1 MPGQPDQVDH
11 ARRDLEEFTSVVS
24 HDLKEPLRGIGTYC
38 ELLLEDY
45 GNKLDEDG
53 LRRLRAMHKLCHRL
67 EAMIDNLLAYYRV
80 GQVPPARSEVDLN
93 AVAEQAVDTLWPT
106 IERRHALVR
115 ILGPLP
121 SAAVDPTLLG
131 MVLGNLISNAL
142 KFNDS
147 PGPWVEIGAI
157 RTQPP
162 TIYVRDNGIGIPPEE
177 NETVFTV
184 FRRLHSRKRYDG
196 MGLGLAIVRKIV
208 ESYGGRVWLE
218 SEVGQGSTFYFSLG
232 PSAPSHEASPVT
244 RPPHW
249 SQRGE
254 HRTLQTSEVSKTS
267 EVLEVADQVGQASC
281 LSCRET
287 GWKPVLRTGEE
298 VSPVC

>member
-1 MPGQPDQVDH
+1 VPGQQNQPDH
-11 ARRDLEEFTSVVS
+11 ARRDLEEFTSIVS

-45 GNKLDEDG
+45 GSKLDDVG
-53 LRRLRAMHKLCHRL
+53 LRRLRAMQKLCHRL

-80 GQVPPARSEVDLN
+80 GQAPPARSEVDLN

-121 SAAVDPTLLG
+121 LAAADPALLG
-131 MVLGNLISNAL
+131 TVLGNLISNAL

-147 PGPWVEIGAI
+147 PRPWVEIGTI
-157 RTQPP
+157 RAEPP
-162 TIYVRDNGIGIPPEE
+162 TIYVRDNGIGVPPDDH
-177 NETVFTV
+177 ETIFTI
-184 FRRLHSRKRYDG
+184 FRRLHSRKKYDG
-196 MGLGLAIVRKIV
+196 LGLGLAIVRKIV

-232 PSAPSHEASPVT
+232 PGAPSREAEPLGK
-244 RPPHW
+244 PHW
-249 SQRGE
+249 AQRDAVLNAEG
-254 HRTLQTSEVSKTS
+254 SKTP
-267 EVLEVADQVGQASC
+267 EVVGVS
-281 LSCRET
+281 ET
-287 GWKPVLRTGEE
+287 GWKPLRRDGEG